1 VTRLHVLAVVLGL
14 GLAPAGAHH
23 SIAVFDGRRVV
34 KIEGTVAEFRWV
46 NPHAFF
52 EVDGM
57 DAVEN
62 RAGRWNVEMQA
73 PNTMSGEG
81 WGRDTLA
88 AGSKVI
94 VFANPLRNPDA
105 AGRLRALYVGIILPD
120 GRTLGRTAT
129 DNR

>member
-1 VTRLHVLAVVLGL
+1 MTRLHILAAAMSL
-14 GLAPAGAHH
+14 GLAPVNAHH

-34 KIEGTVAEFRWV
+34 KIEGTVAEFRWI

-52 EVDGM
+52 EVDGVNA
-57 DAVEN
+57 DDN

-73 PNTMSGEG
+73 PNTMSGDG
-81 WGRDTLA
+81 WDRDTLA
-88 AGSKVI
+88 AGSRVV

-105 AGRLRALYVGIILPD
+105 GGRLRALYVGIILPD
-120 GRTLGRTAT
+120 GRTLGRTA